1 MIKNG
6 EHVLQ
11 KHSVTPASLYL
22 CKIKNTLH
30 IHRLYKTDSR
40 TCSFN
45 SIFFFFFFCQDWV
58 DCGLEKVLHSLKKK
72 KKNHPQ
78 TNKQTKNH
86 AKS

>member
-30 IHRLYKTDSR
+30 IHRLYKMDSR
-40 TCSFN
+40 TYSFN
-45 SIFFFFFFCQDWV
+45 SIFYGFFFFFCQDWE
-58 DCGLEKVLHSLKKK
+58 DCGLEIVLHS
-72 KKNHPQ
+72 
-78 TNKQTKNH
+78 
-86 AKS
+86 

>member
-30 IHRLYKTDSR
+30 IHRLYKMDSR
-40 TCSFN
+40 TYSFN
-45 SIFFFFFFCQDWV
+45 SIFYGFFFFFF
-58 DCGLEKVLHSLKKK
+58 
-72 KKNHPQ
+72 
-78 TNKQTKNH
+78 
-86 AKS
+86 AKIGRIVVWR